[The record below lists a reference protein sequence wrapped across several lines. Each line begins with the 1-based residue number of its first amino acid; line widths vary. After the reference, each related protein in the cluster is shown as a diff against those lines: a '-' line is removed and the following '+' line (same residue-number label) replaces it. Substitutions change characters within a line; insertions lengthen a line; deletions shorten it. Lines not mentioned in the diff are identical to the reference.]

1 MATMTTIAV
10 TGASGK
16 LGGAT
21 IGYLLERKVAPSSI
35 IAIVRDPAK
44 VMELAARGVEIR
56 RGDYNDP
63 ASLENALRGVD
74 RLAFIS
80 SSSLGDERLLQHG
93 NVVKAARATRVGHIF
108 YTSVIKPA
116 AQAHFAASP
125 GHFHTEAMI
134 RDSGITHTFFRNNLY
149 MDLVPL
155 MFGGALASGKLAHNG
170 GNGRIG
176 FIARQDV
183 ATALAAALTT
193 DGHDGRAYAIT
204 APRSYGLADIA
215 AALGKSSGKTIVYQA
230 LSSDEFRAQ
239 LDATPLPPPVINMT
253 VALGDAI
260 RAGEFDAAA
269 SDVEPLLGRAP
280 VTLDTFLGKS
290 PSS

>member
-1 MATMTTIAV
+1 MATMTTIAI

-21 IGYLLERKVAPSSI
+21 IGHLLERNVAPSSI

-44 VMELAARGVEIR
+44 VMELAARGVEVR
-56 RGDYNDP
+56 RGDYNEP

-125 GHFHTEAMI
+125 GHFHTEALI
-134 RDSGITHTFFRNNLY
+134 RESGIAHTFFRNNLY
-149 MDLVPL
+149 LDLVPL
-155 MFGGALASGKLAHNG
+155 MFGSAVTTGKLAHNAAD
-170 GNGRIG
+170 GRIG
-176 FIARQDV
+176 FVSRQDI
-183 ATALAAALTT
+183 AEALAVALSMNPVAQV
-193 DGHDGRAYAIT
+193 HDITAIT
-204 APRSYGLADIA
+204 PYGLADVA
-215 AALGKSSGKTIVYQA
+215 AGLGKASGKQITYEP
-230 LSSDEFRAQ
+230 LSSEEFRG
-239 LDATPLPPPVINMT
+239 LLEGLGLPAPVVGMS
-253 VALGDAI
+253 VALGEAM
-260 RAGEFDAAA
+260 RAGEFDVG
-269 SDVEPLLGRAP
+269 SRDLERLLGRAP
-280 VTLDTFLGKS
+280 TTLQDFLAKALAAK
-290 PSS
+290 